1 LLLEKEAEAER
12 LRKAKEAKAAED
24 LAKQTEKARILAEKD
39 NQARIL
45 REAEAERLR

>member
-1 LLLEKEAEAER
+1 MEKEAEAER
-12 LRKAKEAKAAED
+12 LKKVKEEKAAED